1 MHPATQTTQNQT
13 EPRNTGAGFY
23 EADLEAEPG
32 AGFRDPAFGP
42 DFLDWLRAR
51 NGLSKRGPLAAA
63 PDTTTLEP

>member
-1 MHPATQTTQNQT
+1 MQANHPTTT

-32 AGFRDPAFGP
+32 SGYRDPAFGP

-51 NGLSKRGPLAAA
+51 NGLTRRGPLAAA
-63 PDTTTLEP
+63 PEAASNPES

>member
-1 MHPATQTTQNQT
+1 MQTNQTTPQH
-13 EPRNTGAGFY
+13 EPRNQTGAGFY

-32 AGFRDPAFGP
+32 AGYRDPAFGP

-63 PDTTTLEP
+63 PEGTEDL

>member
-1 MHPATQTTQNQT
+1 MQATQTTTQN

-32 AGFRDPAFGP
+32 AGYRDPAFGP

-51 NGLSKRGPLAAA
+51 RGLSKRGPLAAA
-63 PDTTTLEP
+63 PDNAESL